1 MSDIDTNLN
10 NTEEQPAT
18 KNVRLKCDT
27 EGEKY
32 TIFETFVGVGGSHL
46 GFKNCGF
53 ISKYVNDF
61 CPEAIECLLYNNP
74 EIKKTAY
81 VDNRSILEINPSELL
96 QKTNLQEKDLDVLFG
111 GIVCKGFSL
120 AGERSPNDE
129 RNYFYHKQL
138 EIVKYVKP
146 KISIIE
152 NVPGIKS
159 AEVLDEKTPKDL
171 RNKVDLM
178 WQELENYKGE
188 KAKLRKK
195 NLVTSDF
202 EAKGQLLRKN
212 KTKLMNQLKSE
223 GYLKSVYRDILD
235 LYEKLGYRV
244 YANILNSACYGAA
257 TKRERIII
265 VAVRNDIK
273 IDFNFPQAKYG
284 NNIFIKKYPYL
295 YNDKNKILPLKTVN
309 EALSIIDYTD
319 ISDIDNQPMKH
330 SEKTIE
336 RFKHIP
342 EGDNIANHM
351 DSVPDDLKIS
361 KYYSRGNTMRLNGND
376 ASPTLVP
383 GHSNFPVHPKLHRSI
398 TVREA
403 ACITGFPSNY
413 KFFGSHTKRC
423 EEVGNAVPPPLS
435 TAIAMEVKRLLDK
448 YYQNLK

>member
-1 MSDIDTNLN
+1 ML
-10 NTEEQPAT
+10 
-18 KNVRLKCDT
+18 
-27 EGEKY
+27 
-32 TIFETFVGVGGSHL
+32 F
-46 GFKNCGF
+46 
-53 ISKYVNDF
+53 
-61 CPEAIECLLYNNP
+61 NNP
-74 EIKKTAY
+74 EIKETAY
-81 VDNRSILEINPSELL
+81 IDNRSILEIDPHELL
-96 QKTNLQEKDLDVLFG
+96 QKTNLQEKELDVLFG

-159 AEVLDEKTPKDL
+159 AEVLDENTPKDL
-171 RNKVDLM
+171 KDKVDLM

-195 NLVTSDF
+195 NLITSDF

-212 KTKLMNQLKSE
+212 KTKLLNKLKTE

-235 LYEKLGYRV
+235 IYEKLGYRV

-265 VAVRNDIK
+265 VAVRDDIK
-273 IDFNFPQAKYG
+273 IDFTFPHAQYG
-284 NNIFIKKYPYL
+284 NDVFIKKYPYL
-295 YNDKNKILPLKTVN
+295 YSSTEKILPLKTVN
-309 EALSIIDYTD
+309 EALSMIDYTN

-330 SEKTIE
+330 SEKTVE

-351 DSVPDDLKIS
+351 DSVPDELKIS

-376 ASPTLVP
+376 ACPTLVP
-383 GHSNFPVHPKLHRSI
+383 GHSNFPVHPKYHRSI

-403 ACITGFPSNY
+403 ATITGFPIDY
-413 KFFGSHTKRC
+413 KFFGSHSKRC

-435 TAIAMEVKRLLDK
+435 TAIAKQVKKLLDNYYAAEEKNDLFKKNNK
-448 YYQNLK
+448 Y